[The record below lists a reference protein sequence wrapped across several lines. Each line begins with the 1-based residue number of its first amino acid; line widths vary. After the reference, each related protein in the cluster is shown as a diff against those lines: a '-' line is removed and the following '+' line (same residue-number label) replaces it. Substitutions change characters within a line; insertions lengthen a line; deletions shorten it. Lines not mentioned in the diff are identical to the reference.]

1 MNAEA
6 EAAARAARHAIYKGG
21 SCTGQQV
28 ADGVI
33 SEESLKAKGFV
44 KDPDTGDWNRPA
56 KGDR

>member
-1 MNAEA
+1 
-6 EAAARAARHAIYKGG
+6 
-21 SCTGQQV
+21 
-28 ADGVI
+28 VI